1 MSNLPNPACIRKEVK
16 RVNLDGLVVPR
27 DDEEQLCKLYCTFVF
42 KLSILTK
49 RILTKNPVV

>member
-49 RILTKNPVV
+49 RILIKNRVV